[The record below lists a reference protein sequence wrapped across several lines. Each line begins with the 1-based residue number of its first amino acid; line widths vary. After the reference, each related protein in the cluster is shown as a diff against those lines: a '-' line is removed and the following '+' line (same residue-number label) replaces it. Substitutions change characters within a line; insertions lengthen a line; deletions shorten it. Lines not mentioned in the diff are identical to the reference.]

1 MKKVLRPVWIIYCII
16 LIPVFV
22 VSCFS
27 AFISPASFSYISLF
41 AIAFPYIFILVLISS
56 IISFYI
62 KKRMGIILLICL
74 LPGLYNLSHI
84 IAFNFPGKANA
95 VKKDSTL
102 RIMTWNVQDFVD
114 FTQKSDV
121 SSRMLQLINQKNP
134 DMVCIQEFTNVEGA
148 KRRISIREK
157 MDSLGYA
164 YHFFSN
170 DDVYVNKNNVVVMK
184 GVAVFS
190 KIPFTDSGRIN
201 IKKSETNENLIYVN
215 INFNNKPLRIYT
227 AHLASFGLYKDTGNT
242 AKDIYEITY
251 TRKRAIQYK
260 LRDVEQLHQKEVEII
275 NAEISNTSLP
285 VVYCGDMNAVPS
297 SYNYRTLK
305 NDLQDAF
312 LEKGF
317 GIGVT
322 FYKIAPTLRIDYCLA
337 DKRFKIINCTVINQK
352 LSDHYPVLT
361 DMQWK

>member
-1 MKKVLRPVWIIYCII
+1 
-16 LIPVFV
+16 
-22 VSCFS
+22 
-27 AFISPASFSYISLF
+27 
-41 AIAFPYIFILVLISS
+41 
-56 IISFYI
+56 
-62 KKRMGIILLICL
+62 
-74 LPGLYNLSHI
+74 
-84 IAFNFPGKANA
+84 
-95 VKKDSTL
+95 
-102 RIMTWNVQDFVD
+102 
-114 FTQKSDV
+114 
-121 SSRMLQLINQKNP
+121 MLQLINQKQP
-134 DMVCIQEFTNVEGA
+134 DVVCVQEFTNVEGA
-148 KRRISIREK
+148 KRRVSIREK

-170 DDVYVNKNNVVVMK
+170 DEERVNKKNVVIIR

-201 IKKSETNENLIYVN
+201 ISKSVSTENLIYVN
-215 INFNNKPLRIYT
+215 INLNNKPLRIYT
-227 AHLASFGLYKDTGNT
+227 AHLASFALYRDTDNT

-260 LRDVEQLHQKEVEII
+260 LRDVEQLHQKEVAII
-275 NAEISNTSLP
+275 HAEISNTNLP

-337 DKRFKIINCTVINQK
+337 DKRFKITNCTVINQK

-361 DMQWK
+361 DLQWK